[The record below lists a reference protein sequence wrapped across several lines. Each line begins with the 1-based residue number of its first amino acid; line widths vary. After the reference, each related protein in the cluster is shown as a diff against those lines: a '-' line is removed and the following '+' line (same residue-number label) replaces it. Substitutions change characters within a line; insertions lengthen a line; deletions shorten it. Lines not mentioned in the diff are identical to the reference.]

1 MRRQPFQYDLII
13 NKSSFSVAIA
23 AVIPEPCGRHLSG
36 PHPSGPPLFRDD
48 EKRGHS
54 GRFVGAER
62 SRI

>member
-13 NKSSFSVAIA
+13 NKSSFSVAIS
-23 AVIPEPCGRHLSG
+23 AVIPEPCG
-36 PHPSGPPLFRDD
+36 PHPSGRPLFRDD